1 MYFQKT
7 KFILLKINN
16 FFFFHILIYFIVDI
30 KFNRT
35 PEEDR

>member
-16 FFFFHILIYFIVDI
+16 FFHILIYFIVDI

>member
-16 FFFFHILIYFIVDI
+16 FFFHILIYFIVDI